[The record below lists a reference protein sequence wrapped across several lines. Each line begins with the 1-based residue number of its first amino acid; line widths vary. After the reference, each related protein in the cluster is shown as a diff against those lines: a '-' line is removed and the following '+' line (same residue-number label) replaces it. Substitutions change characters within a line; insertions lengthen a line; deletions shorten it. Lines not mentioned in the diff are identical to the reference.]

1 MNKHYITYLKE
12 VEALGK
18 KFQTDLDSRLMKARD
33 QKRALSI
40 CHGDFNGQYHESRS
54 LIREAGYDDGF
65 FKTTSDLLT
74 MDAGMSE
81 SDAFVKAHEDYKVG
95 LSEENTKK
103 LALNRALTEFVERI
117 KQMEKL
123 ANEQDE
129 NALAPSTRK
138 NTYWI
143 GAEETEFVQLI
154 YALVEAKR
162 LPEKGKTKMVEE
174 IAAFFGLT
182 LSGDWQSNLSKS
194 IHERNSDYEP
204 AIFDELS
211 EAWERYAGRREDKKK
226 KPKKEAH

>member
-1 MNKHYITYLKE
+1 MNKHYITYLTE

-81 SDAFVKAHEDYKVG
+81 SDAFVKAHENYEVG
-95 LSEENTKK
+95 LSAENAKK
-103 LALNRALTEFVERI
+103 LALNRALADFIERI

-129 NALAPSTRK
+129 SALAPSPKK

-143 GAEETEFVQLI
+143 GTEETEFIQLI

-162 LPEKGKTKMVEE
+162 LPDTGKTKMVKD
-174 IAAFFGLT
+174 IADFFGLT

-194 IHERNSDYEP
+194 IHERNSDYVP
-204 AIFDELS
+204 AIFVELPK
-211 EAWERYAGRREDKKK
+211 AWARYAGRRKDKK
-226 KPKKEAH
+226 